1 MSYARE
7 GDAHMGPIPLPG
19 NQGTLTSADR
29 NKIWHETGV
38 SATVRWRQQWQARC
52 LSLAGPASKLTR
64 AKEMADAAIL
74 ANGVEGGRAQARED
88 ALQNQVNQMAAAT
101 TTMWQQLQLLTGRV
115 AQLEGQLLAAC
126 NAMQKRRKQEPAP
139 GMTKANRRKMEATP
153 SSSPSSS
160 TEDNK
165 DAKPSTSKEKPERV
179 NLRKP
184 ERVNQEPQRDEQE
197 CSPTE
202 ITDAGAA
209 LCSSPSGEAPTL
221 IPVDDEAKS
230 EDEKV
235 PNALPLKSVKEEP
248 CLDD

>member
-1 MSYARE
+1 MASPMFITGWASE
-7 GDAHMGPIPLPG
+7 QVDAG
-19 NQGTLTSADR
+19 
-29 NKIWHETGV
+29 
-38 SATVRWRQQWQARC
+38 
-52 LSLAGPASKLTR
+52 
-64 AKEMADAAIL
+64 KEMADAAIL
-74 ANGVEGGRAQARED
+74 ANGIEGGRAQARED

-139 GMTKANRRKMEATP
+139 GMAKANRRKREATP
-153 SSSPSSS
+153 SSSASSS

-165 DAKPSTSKEKPERV
+165 DAKPSTSKEKPEAS
-179 NLRKP
+179 LRKP
-184 ERVNQEPQRDEQE
+184 ERVKEEPQRDEQE

-248 CLDD
+248 RLDD

>member
-88 ALQNQVNQMAAAT
+88 ALQNQVNQMAATT

-139 GMTKANRRKMEATP
+139 GMAKANRRKREATP
-153 SSSPSSS
+153 SSSASSS
-160 TEDNK
+160 TDDNK
-165 DAKPSTSKEKPERV
+165 DAKPSTSKEKPEAS
-179 NLRKP
+179 LRKP
-184 ERVNQEPQRDEQE
+184 ERVKEEPQRDEQE

>member
-1 MSYARE
+1 MFITGWASE
-7 GDAHMGPIPLPG
+7 QVDAG
-19 NQGTLTSADR
+19 
-29 NKIWHETGV
+29 
-38 SATVRWRQQWQARC
+38 
-52 LSLAGPASKLTR
+52 
-64 AKEMADAAIL
+64 KEMADAAIL
-74 ANGVEGGRAQARED
+74 ANGIEGGRAQARED
-88 ALQNQVNQMAAAT
+88 ALQNQVNQMAATT

-139 GMTKANRRKMEATP
+139 GMAKANRRKREATP
-153 SSSPSSS
+153 SSSASSS

-165 DAKPSTSKEKPERV
+165 DAKPSTSKEKPEA

-184 ERVNQEPQRDEQE
+184 ERVKEEPQRDEQE

-248 CLDD
+248 RLDD

>member
-1 MSYARE
+1 MASPMFITGWASE
-7 GDAHMGPIPLPG
+7 QVDAG
-19 NQGTLTSADR
+19 
-29 NKIWHETGV
+29 
-38 SATVRWRQQWQARC
+38 
-52 LSLAGPASKLTR
+52 
-64 AKEMADAAIL
+64 KEMADAAIL

-88 ALQNQVNQMAAAT
+88 ALQNQVNQMAATT

-139 GMTKANRRKMEATP
+139 GMAKANRRKREATP
-153 SSSPSSS
+153 SSSASSS
-160 TEDNK
+160 TDDNK
-165 DAKPSTSKEKPERV
+165 DAKPSTSKEKPEA

-184 ERVNQEPQRDEQE
+184 ERVKEEPQQDERE